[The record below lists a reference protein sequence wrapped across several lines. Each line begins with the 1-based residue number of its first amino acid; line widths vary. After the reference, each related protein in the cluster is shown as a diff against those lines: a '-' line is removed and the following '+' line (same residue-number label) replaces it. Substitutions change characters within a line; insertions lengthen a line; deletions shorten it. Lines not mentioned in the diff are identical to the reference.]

1 MGGGLGG
8 QGREGG
14 AGLGWVSMAA
24 TLSVWS
30 KVLKIGAHIR
40 HLENSH

>member
-1 MGGGLGG
+1 MGGRGWG
-8 QGREGG
+8 GG
-14 AGLGWVSMAA
+14 AELGWVSMAA

-30 KVLKIGAHIR
+30 KVLKIGTHIR